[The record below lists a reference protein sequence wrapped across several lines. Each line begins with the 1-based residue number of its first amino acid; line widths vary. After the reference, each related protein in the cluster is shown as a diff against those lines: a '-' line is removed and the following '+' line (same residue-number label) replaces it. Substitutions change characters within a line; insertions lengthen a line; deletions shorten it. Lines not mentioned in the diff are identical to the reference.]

1 MSFNEMGLRPELTR
15 ALDEIGYKTP
25 TPIQEQAIPRVLEG
39 CDLMCCAQ
47 TGTGK
52 TAAFALPI
60 LHRIAGLPRSGLR
73 AVVLVPTR
81 ELAMQVG
88 KSFSDYG
95 RHLGLVT
102 ATVYGGVPLQPQEM
116 VLRHGADVLVAT
128 PGRLRDHLWRGN
140 IDFRDTACLVLDEA
154 DRMLDMGFI
163 DEVREI
169 ISLIPAERQS
179 MLFSATL
186 DREIQRLSRD
196 ILRSPVRIEVDP
208 PASTLDTVKQLLVR
222 TSPGSKGAEL
232 EGLIRKYR
240 MQRAIIFSKTKS
252 GASRLAGRLRDN
264 GHRASAIH
272 SDRSQSERVRA
283 LEGFRSGKIH
293 FLVATDIASRGIDVD
308 DISHVINYDLPRSP
322 EDYVHRIGRTA
333 RAGRSGMAISL
344 VTSEDSRGVAA
355 IEKLIG
361 RRLGLDGDS
370 GSGLA
375 VERPVVAKR
384 PSGSARR
391 PAGRRP
397 GSGTREARSSERT
410 DVPGQARPRPRR
422 RSRTH
427 ARPTAPERAPVQ
439 VRSRAPKPATD
450 PAPRGI
456 LMGILGRLGVVRQS

>member
-1 MSFNEMGLRPELTR
+1 MSFNEMGLRQELTR
-15 ALDEIGYKTP
+15 ALDEIGYTTP
-25 TPIQEQAIPRVLEG
+25 TPIQEQAIPKVLEG

-60 LHRIAGLPRSGLR
+60 LHKLGETRRSGLR

-95 RHLGLVT
+95 IHLGLVT
-102 ATVYGGVPLQPQEM
+102 ATVYGGVPIQPQEM
-116 VLRHGADVLVAT
+116 LLRHGADILVAT

-140 IDFRDTACLVLDEA
+140 IDFRDTVHLVLDEA

-163 DEVREI
+163 DEVLEI
-169 ISLIPAERQS
+169 VSLIPAERQS

-186 DREIQRLSRD
+186 DREIQRLSRN

-208 PASTLDTVKQLLVR
+208 PASTLDTVEQVLVH
-222 TSPGSKGAEL
+222 TSPGRKGAEL

-240 MQRAIIFSKTKS
+240 MRRAIIFSRTKS
-252 GASRLAGRLRDN
+252 GASRLAGRLRDS
-264 GHRASAIH
+264 GHKASAIH
-272 SDRSQSERVRA
+272 SDRSQGERVRA

-344 VTSEDSRGVAA
+344 VTSEDARGVAA
-355 IEKLIG
+355 IERLIG
-361 RRLGLDGDS
+361 RRLVVEGDAAP
-370 GSGLA
+370 LPKA
-375 VERPVVAKR
+375 ERPVVAKL
-384 PSGSARR
+384 PGGPARR
-391 PAGRRP
+391 PAR
-397 GSGTREARSSERT
+397 
-410 DVPGQARPRPRR
+410 RR
-422 RSRTH
+422 RSQSR
-427 ARPTAPERAPVQ
+427 
-439 VRSRAPKPATD
+439 RSGAHVPAAAQAPAT
-450 PAPRGI
+450 PKVPSRVGASGSRGI
-456 LMGILGRLGVVRQS
+456 LMGILGKLGVGR